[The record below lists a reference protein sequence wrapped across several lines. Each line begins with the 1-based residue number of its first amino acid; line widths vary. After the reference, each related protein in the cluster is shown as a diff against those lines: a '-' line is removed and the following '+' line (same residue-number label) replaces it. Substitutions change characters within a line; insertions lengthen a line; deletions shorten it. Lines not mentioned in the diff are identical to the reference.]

1 MHDHAH
7 VADALRE
14 ELPVRPIMR
23 RAKVEIRAQGIDGAP
38 NDAKAIATYA
48 FSQYPLCIIDTALLL
63 QQPCEL
69 EPAPARE
76 RFCRESATSRGHSL
90 IWVEL

>member
-1 MHDHAH
+1 MS
-7 VADALRE
+7 RTQS
-14 ELPVRPIMR
+14 
-23 RAKVEIRAQGIDGAP
+23 KIRAQGIDGAP

-69 EPAPARE
+69 EPARPRQ